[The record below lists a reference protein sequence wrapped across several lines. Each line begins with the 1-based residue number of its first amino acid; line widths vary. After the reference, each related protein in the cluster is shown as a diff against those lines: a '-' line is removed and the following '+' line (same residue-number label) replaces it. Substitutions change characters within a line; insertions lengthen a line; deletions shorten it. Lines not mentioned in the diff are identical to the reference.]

1 MGSPWW
7 TEKMNP
13 NEPFKAF
20 AVTQEHVLS
29 SAVFSHALST
39 EQDHRL
45 ELFFYFSPFYLF
57 YIYIVLQDLK
67 MKVLFVEFE
76 LRSLQVDERCN
87 NQ

>member
-13 NEPFKAF
+13 NEPFTAL

-45 ELFFYFSPFYLF
+45 ELFFIFPPFIYFTFIMY
-57 YIYIVLQDLK
+57 YKI
-67 MKVLFVEFE
+67 
-76 LRSLQVDERCN
+76 
-87 NQ
+87 

>member
-13 NEPFKAF
+13 NEPFTAL
-20 AVTQEHVLS
+20 AVTQEDVLLQCL
-29 SAVFSHALST
+29 VMPCQK
-39 EQDHRL
+39 QDRRL
-45 ELFFYFSPFYLF
+45 EFTFYFSPIYLF
-57 YIYIVLQDLK
+57 YFYIVLQDLK

-76 LRSLQVDERCN
+76 LRSLQVDERCI